1 MVTKSIFG
9 TLADGVQIDL
19 YKITNKNGACVS
31 LQTLGAGIQ
40 SLYMP
45 DKNGTLADV
54 VLGFDNPQDY
64 TNPDLGYQG
73 LVVGR
78 WANRIRDAKFTFN
91 GKEYKTPMNQG
102 SWTLHGGG
110 RFSFTPWDV
119 EEVGD
124 DFVTFSRFSP
134 DGEDGFG
141 GNFTMKVKYTLTDDN
156 TLRVEYTI
164 LCDEDTV
171 ANPTNHAY
179 FNLSGNAD
187 EDVQNHYL
195 KINADYFT
203 ETDGDQLPT
212 GELGELKG
220 TMMDF
225 AQSTKIGER
234 IDEPFRAVIDG
245 IGYDNN
251 YCLYKKDFTMQ
262 QAAVLEHRESGRR
275 LEIYTDLPGI
285 QLYCGGW
292 LDKESDCG
300 KASNGKVTFR
310 RGVALETQF
319 YPDTLHHAD
328 KFPAKFV
335 KANEEF
341 KTVTEFRFF
350 AD

>member
-1 MVTKSIFG
+1 MAEKSIFG
-9 TLADGVQIDL
+9 TLADGTKIDL
-19 YKITNKNGACVS
+19 YKITNKNGAYVT

-45 DKNGTLADV
+45 DRNGKLADV

-91 GKEYKTPMNQG
+91 GKQYTTPMNQG
-102 SWTLHGGG
+102 QWTLHSGG
-110 RFSFTPWDV
+110 RFSFTAWEVD
-119 EEVGD
+119 EEGD
-124 DFVTFSRFSP
+124 DFVTFKRFSP

-141 GNFTMKVKYTLTDDN
+141 GNFTMWVKYTLTDDN
-156 TLRVEYTI
+156 VLRIEYTV
-164 LCDEDTV
+164 LSDEDTV

-179 FNLSGNAD
+179 FNLSGNPD
-187 EDVQNHYL
+187 ETVEGHYL
-195 KINADYFT
+195 QINADYFT
-203 ETDGDQLPT
+203 ETDDDQLTT

-225 AQSTKIGER
+225 SSLHKIGDK
-234 IDEPFRAVIDG
+234 IDEPFRAIIDG

-251 YCLYKKDFTMQ
+251 YCLRSKDFTLQ
-262 QAAVLEHRESGRR
+262 QAAILEHRESGRKM
-275 LEIYTDLPGI
+275 EVYTDLPGI

-292 LDKESDCG
+292 LSRDYTAGKE
-300 KASNGKVTFR
+300 NGAVKYR
-310 RGVALETQF
+310 RGAALETQF
-319 YPDTLHHAD
+319 YPDSLHHAD
-328 KFPAKFV
+328 CFPVKFV
-335 KANEEF
+335 KACEPF

-350 AD
+350 AE